1 LNWSRCVS
9 YIIFILVLPFS
20 RILQKPKNFMDHP
33 GNPWHH
39 PMAGHA
45 HHQQLAAAAQL
56 AAAQMAA
63 NSASGGNDDKPF
75 SAMMAR
81 AHHQGMTGGPGG
93 PNPFLAA
100 AAAQHSAMGLGPLP
114 GPGSKVMSSH
124 SSGPAPPPFRF
135 VFSQIFFTAFN
146 DDI

>member
-1 LNWSRCVS
+1 
-9 YIIFILVLPFS
+9 
-20 RILQKPKNFMDHP
+20 
-33 GNPWHH
+33 
-39 PMAGHA
+39 MAGHA

-63 NSASGGNDDKPF
+63 NSAAAGNDEKPF

-81 AHHQGMTGGPGG
+81 AHHQGMSGGPGA

-124 SSGPAPPPFRF
+124 SSGPAPPPFRLANL
-135 VFSQIFFTAFN
+135 VCV
-146 DDI
+146 

>member
-1 LNWSRCVS
+1 VIKP
-9 YIIFILVLPFS
+9 IIFDDQYSIIHLSLVFIMFF
-20 RILQKPKNFMDHP
+20 RILQKPKSFMDHP

-39 PMAGHA
+39 QIAGHA

-63 NSASGGNDDKPF
+63 NSGGGNDDKPF
-75 SAMMAR
+75 SAMMAAR
-81 AHHQGMTGGPGG
+81 AHHQSMSGGPGG

-114 GPGSKVMSSH
+114 GPGSKVMNSH
-124 SSGPAPPPFRF
+124 SSGPAPPPFR
-135 VFSQIFFTAFN
+135 
-146 DDI
+146 

>member
-1 LNWSRCVS
+1 
-9 YIIFILVLPFS
+9 
-20 RILQKPKNFMDHP
+20 MDHP

-135 VFSQIFFTAFN
+135 VLEHFFTTV
-146 DDI
+146 IVR